1 MKWWKI
7 LAFIILLYVH
17 IAGLLIPIGVGITNV
32 SPFQVKGGENLELQI
47 TTYNAD
53 LNKETE
59 LEIRSWLKMDDD
71 HLIESTA
78 NIVEDRNQLKLN
90 FDLPGYLPAD
100 KTSTDLTLIVDIPD
114 QGTPVLPRPKE
125 PYYQHLKIMPG
136 AEPEFPDREYRRPR
150 TVR

>member
-17 IAGLLIPIGVGITNV
+17 IAGLLIPIGVGFTNV
-32 SPFQVKGGENLELQI
+32 SPCQVKGGENLELQI

-90 FDLPGYLPAD
+90 FDLHGYLHDD
-100 KTSTDLTLIVDIPD
+100 KTSSDLTLTTDILSQRTPD
-114 QGTPVLPRPKE
+114 V
-125 PYYQHLKIMPG
+125 
-136 AEPEFPDREYRRPR
+136 PR
-150 TVR
+150 TLFFRVDSTGH